1 MKKILYIGGFD
12 LPDKNAAAQRVIANS
27 KALRELG
34 LDVKLIGLDKTP
46 GTFCFEG
53 FECINLKYPST
64 ITEWCAYLATINHYL
79 PYLNDVQPQYVIAYN
94 HPAVALSKLV
104 DYCKKRGIKTVSDCT
119 EWYTPAGN
127 IIHKTIKGW
136 DTKKRM
142 TDVHLRMDGIISISR
157 FLHEYYQAKGVKSLL
172 LPPLVDMQD
181 GKWHVEDRDE
191 PSAREE
197 ILLTYAGSPGHKDA
211 LDKLVC
217 IVSSLP
223 EELKVRFEIVGL
235 DKQQFIN
242 AYQYKD
248 SISERVHFNGRLP
261 HEDTLRL
268 LSKSDFQIFIRE
280 DNITTKAGFPTKFV
294 ESISAGVPVLTNL
307 TSNIGDYLSAGVN
320 GYPLD
325 VTNDE
330 TLKASLLRVLEQT
343 REAINDLKKSIDR
356 EIFDYRKYVPEIK
369 RFIENI

>member
-1 MKKILYIGGFD
+1 MKTVLYLGGFD
-12 LPDKNAAAQRVIANS
+12 LPDKNAAAQRVIANA
-27 KALRELG
+27 KALRDLEWN
-34 LDVKLIGLDKTP
+34 VQLIGLDKQP
-46 GTFCFEG
+46 STFSYEG
-53 FECINLKYPST
+53 FECVNLKYPSSAK
-64 ITEWCAYLATINHYL
+64 EWIDYLASIKNYL
-79 PYLNDVQPQYVIAYN
+79 PLLEKTQPEMIIAYN
-94 HPAVALSKLV
+94 HPAIALGKLV
-104 DYCKKRGIKTVSDCT
+104 DYGKKQGIKTISDCT
-119 EWYTPAGN
+119 EWYTPEGN
-127 IIHKTIKGW
+127 IIQKVIKGW
-136 DTKKRM
+136 DTRKRM
-142 TDVHLRMDGIISISR
+142 VDVHLRMDGIISISR

-191 PSAREE
+191 YSAREE

-280 DNITTKAGFPTKFV
+280 DNITTRAGFPTKFV

-307 TSNIGDYLSAGVN
+307 TSNIGDYLSEGVN

-330 TLKASLLRVLEQT
+330 TLITSLLRVLKQPRDEMD
-343 REAINDLKKSIDR
+343 RLKKSIDR
-356 EIFDYRKYVPEIK
+356 ETFDYRNYVPAIK
-369 RFIENI
+369 QFIENI